1 MVTNVGA
8 PGFVLLFNIVFL
20 IVSVFIL
27 YLVILKAVKEGINQ
41 SVVGQFIKKKYGVK
55 ANKSDLGND
64 K

>member
-20 IVSVFIL
+20 IVSVIIM
-27 YLVILKAVKEGINQ
+27 YLVILKAVREGINQ
-41 SVVGQFIKKKYGVK
+41 SVVGQFIEKKYGVK
-55 ANKSDLGND
+55 ANTSDLDND

>member
-20 IVSVFIL
+20 IVSVIIM
-27 YLVILKAVKEGINQ
+27 YLVILKAVREGINQ
-41 SVVGQFIKKKYGVK
+41 SVVGQFIEKNYGIK
-55 ANKSDLGND
+55 ANKSDLDND